1 MHLTFL
7 SKQVNLVLKWAKSQY
22 GDDGLFMSTAFGPN
36 GVVLLDHVKDI
47 MPKLPIFFIDT
58 GRHFK
63 ETLELRDRYIAKGFN
78 IISNEPR
85 EEVDLLNSSADECC
99 DNRKVRPF
107 TTMLLANDGRTW
119 ITALSRYQSPERAEI
134 KFLQHAQW
142 NKVNP
147 MLAWNET
154 DVWDYIREHKLD
166 YNPLHD
172 EGYRSIGC
180 KPCTT
185 KTKPG
190 EPVRAG
196 RWRGLE
202 KTECGIHAPPSPE
215 EPCPTSVEESPS
227 L

>member
-1 MHLTFL
+1 MNQHLDFL
-7 SKQVNLVLKWAKSQY
+7 SQQVTTVLKWAKQQY
-22 GDDGLFMSTAFGPN
+22 GDQLFMSTAFGPN
-36 GVVLLDHVKDI
+36 GIVLLDHVDVL
-47 MPKLPIFFIDT
+47 MPKLPIYFIDT
-58 GRHFK
+58 GRHFE
-63 ETLELRDRYIAKGFN
+63 ETLELRDRYIKKGFN
-78 IISNEPR
+78 IITNDYR
-85 EEVDLLNSSADECC
+85 GDVTLLDSTKEECC
-99 DNRKVRPF
+99 DYNKIRPF
-107 TTMLLANDGRTW
+107 TTMLMGNEDKTW

-172 EGYRSIGC
+172 KGYRSIGC

-185 KTKPG
+185 KTMPG

-202 KTECGIHAPPSPE
+202 KTECGLHEHPCVHAE
-215 EPCPTSVEESPS
+215 
-227 L
+227 